1 MQFLVL
7 QVMLKMLVIL
17 TETSEGKE
25 EMLKEHVSNKI
36 TIIGF
41 SDK

>member
-7 QVMLKMLVIL
+7 QVTYKMLVNL

-25 EMLKEHVSNKI
+25 EMLKEHVNNKI